1 MRLQFAVFAALLVA
15 LALVHSAPTI
25 TPDEIAAKSS
35 QGYRLLSIVDG
46 EDPVW
51 KTEDEKLQLMRE
63 EVQFVCSLAYRRR
76 PFLEPSYLLFSSM

>member
-1 MRLQFAVFAALLVA
+1 MRLQFAVFAVLLVA
-15 LALVHSAPTI
+15 LASVHSAPI

-76 PFLEPSYLLFSSM
+76 PFLEPSYLLFSSI

>member
-15 LALVHSAPTI
+15 LALVRSAPI

-76 PFLEPSYLLFSSM
+76 PFLEPYLLFSSM

>member
-1 MRLQFAVFAALLVA
+1 MRLQFAVFAVLLVA
-15 LALVHSAPTI
+15 LALVHSAPI

-76 PFLEPSYLLFSSM
+76 PFLEPSYLLFSSI